1 MDLGGLGEMVTP
13 VDTGNLVQGGSTL
26 GFPELI
32 KFFDEHIEVSD
43 AQGLT
48 NLLRRFG
55 RCWRWTQDWA

>member
-1 MDLGGLGEMVTP
+1 MVTP